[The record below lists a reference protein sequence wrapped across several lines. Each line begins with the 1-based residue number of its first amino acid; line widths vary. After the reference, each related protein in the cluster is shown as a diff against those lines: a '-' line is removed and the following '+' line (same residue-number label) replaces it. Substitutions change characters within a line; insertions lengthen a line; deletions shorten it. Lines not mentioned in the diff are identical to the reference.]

1 MEDKNRGDISG
12 EVDSILLRSE
22 SGMSQSQMLR
32 AELEDLRLNDIS
44 NELNTVKSLL
54 TKTQEELSHLKEQ
67 SKIDKENLL
76 AKGKEADKLKSEL
89 ESYSIGASEENNQL
103 ELCKSELRRQA
114 EALDKLNEMFSE
126 SEEILTEKEE
136 EISALNETIAQN
148 RLEIKVNF
156 IALIILFNISN
167 NYTFYFQLKKHKS
180 KN

>member
-1 MEDKNRGDISG
+1 
-12 EVDSILLRSE
+12 
-22 SGMSQSQMLR
+22 MSQAQMLR

-67 SKIDKENLL
+67 SKIDRENLL
-76 AKGKEADKLKSEL
+76 AKGEEADKLKSEL
-89 ESYSIGASEENNQL
+89 EKYSIGAGEENNQL

-156 IALIILFNISN
+156 IALIILFNFSN
-167 NYTFYFQLKKHKS
+167 IYKYFKLKKHKRKINNEFFNNRRKRMNTS
-180 KN
+180 T